1 MNVSVK
7 LSKSIYAMKSLKKS
21 LAIVLVVILAS
32 CAKQLPK
39 PSKEVKSVLVL
50 PVEVVNKTKM
60 ERKFDYVFNFQSKPN
75 SGSWYGNNSP
85 QNDQLFS
92 VRGNLQKNG
101 NSLTIVSG
109 LSPGEHRL
117 FSMTENPINV
127 RNVNPNTKRMQHRP
141 FILEEGKIFIYPYQ
155 FHYSQE
161 LIGASK
167 YFRSSRKF
175 EPLMDQGLK
184 NVKEELKQYKNY
196 ELWALQ
202 DKIADG
208 ALTEQV
214 TSTESSRIPGKS
226 ATEQDKIADGALT
239 EQITSIESNK
249 IPEKFTSGL
258 ELDVGVNSKYKL
270 SSDLTY
276 LSASGEGEADL
287 EGNDIRFVYI
297 AAHGISWGIR
307 MSEHNGKDSTATSY
321 YSIKVTENTPYIRYD
336 HTLYSNDNF
345 LLEGQIAAGFN
356 LVTVEID
363 HPSLSPNTS
372 SSLGFML
379 EPSLFSGMEIQDEV
393 LLGLG
398 MSLPLDSFKGNA
410 NWLYSGYTLNY
421 NYEITKS
428 PIVFLIFRFSI

>member
-50 PVEVVNKTKM
+50 PAEVVNKTKM

-92 VRGNLQKNG
+92 VRGNLQQNG

-109 LSPGEHRL
+109 LPPGEHRL

-127 RNVNPNTKRMQHRP
+127 RNVNPNTERMKHRP
-141 FILEEGKIFIYPYQ
+141 FILEEGKVLIYPYELR
-155 FHYSQE
+155 YSQK
-161 LIGASK
+161 LKGTTRMFN
-167 YFRSSRKF
+167 YSRKF

-208 ALTEQV
+208 TLTEQV
-214 TSTESSRIPGKS
+214 TSTESSRISGKS
-226 ATEQDKIADGALT
+226 ATEQNKKADGALT

-321 YSIKVTENTPYIRYD
+321 YSIRVTENTPYIRYD

-356 LVTVEID
+356 LFTVEID
-363 HPSLSPNTS
+363 HPQLSPNTS

>member
-1 MNVSVK
+1 MKFNNV
-7 LSKSIYAMKSLKKS
+7 LKSLKTS

-39 PSKEVKSVLVL
+39 PSKEIKSILVI
-50 PVEVVNKTKM
+50 PSEVINKTKM
-60 ERKFDYVFNFQSKPN
+60 ERKFDYIFNFQSKPD
-75 SGSWYGNNSP
+75 SDSWYGNNSP

-92 VRGNLQKNG
+92 VRSNLQKDG

-127 RNVNPNTKRMQHRP
+127 RNVNPNTERMRHRP
-141 FILEEGKIFIYPYQ
+141 FVLEEGKVLIYPYELR
-155 FHYSQE
+155 YSQE
-161 LIGASK
+161 FKGTTQMFN
-167 YFRSSRKF
+167 YSRKF
-175 EPLMDQGLK
+175 EPLTDQGLK

-202 DKIADG
+202 DKIAEG

-214 TSTESSRIPGKS
+214 TSTK
-226 ATEQDKIADGALT
+226 
-239 EQITSIESNK
+239 SNK

-270 SSDLTY
+270 SSDWTW
-276 LSASGEGEADL
+276 LSASREGEADL

-345 LLEGQIAAGFN
+345 LLEGQISAGFN

-363 HPSLSPNTS
+363 HPELSPNAS

-379 EPSLFSGMEIQDEV
+379 EPSIFTGMEIQDEM
-393 LLGLG
+393 LFGLG
-398 MSLPLDSFKGNA
+398 MSYPLDYLKGNA

>member
-1 MNVSVK
+1 MRFEILQ
-7 LSKSIYAMKSLKKS
+7 LSLFYILNFEMRYLKTF
-21 LAIVLVVILAS
+21 LAIVSTVIIAS

-39 PSKEVKSVLVL
+39 PSKEIKSILVI
-50 PVEVVNKTKM
+50 PAEVINKTQM
-60 ERKFDYVFNFQSKPN
+60 ERKFDYIFNFQSKPD
-75 SGSWYGNNSP
+75 SDSWYGNNSP

-92 VRGNLQKNG
+92 VRSNLQKDG

-127 RNVNPNTKRMQHRP
+127 RNVNPNTERMRHRP
-141 FILEEGKIFIYPYQ
+141 FVLEEGKVLIYPYELR
-155 FHYSQE
+155 YSQE
-161 LIGASK
+161 FKGTTQMFN
-167 YFRSSRKF
+167 YSRKF
-175 EPLMDQGLK
+175 EPLTDQGLK

-202 DKIADG
+202 DKIAEG

-214 TSTESSRIPGKS
+214 TST
-226 ATEQDKIADGALT
+226 
-239 EQITSIESNK
+239 ESNK

-270 SSDLTY
+270 SSDLTW
-276 LSASGEGEADL
+276 LSASREGEADL

-363 HPSLSPNTS
+363 HPELSPNAS

-379 EPSLFSGMEIQDEV
+379 EPSLFTGMEIQDEM
-393 LLGLG
+393 LFGLG
-398 MSLPLDSFKGNA
+398 MSYPLDYLKGNA

>member
-1 MNVSVK
+1 MEQAKSKK
-7 LSKSIYAMKSLKKS
+7 LIRSLSSIFALAMFFFFAGCTQK
-21 LAIVLVVILAS
+21 
-32 CAKQLPK
+32 LPK
-39 PSKEVKSVLVL
+39 PSENVKAVLVI
-50 PVEVVNKTKM
+50 PAEVVNKTQI
-60 ERKFDYVFNFQSKPN
+60 ERKYDYVFNFQSKH
-75 SGSWYGNNSP
+75 STGTSYWSNSP
-85 QNDQLFS
+85 QSDQLFS
-92 VRGNLQKNG
+92 HRANLQQNG
-101 NSLTIVSG
+101 KSLTIISE
-109 LSPGEHRL
+109 LPPGEHRL

-127 RNVNPNTKRMQHRP
+127 SGGKYITRRIRDRP

-161 LIGASK
+161 LIGASN

-214 TSTESSRIPGKS
+214 TSTES
-226 ATEQDKIADGALT
+226 
-239 EQITSIESNK
+239 NK
-249 IPEKFTSGL
+249 IPEKFSSGL

-270 SSDLTY
+270 SSNVTW
-276 LSASGEGEADL
+276 LSNLGSDEVDL
-287 EGNDIRFVYI
+287 EGSDIRFVYI
-297 AAHGISWGIR
+297 ADHGISWGIR
-307 MSEHNGKDSTATSY
+307 MSEHNGKQTTSTSY

-356 LVTVEID
+356 LFTVEID
-363 HPSLSPNTS
+363 HPQLSPNTS

>member
-1 MNVSVK
+1 MRFEILQ
-7 LSKSIYAMKSLKKS
+7 LSLFYILNFEMRYLKTF
-21 LAIVLVVILAS
+21 LAIVSTVIIAS

-39 PSKEVKSVLVL
+39 PSKEIKSILVI
-50 PVEVVNKTKM
+50 PAEVINKTQM
-60 ERKFDYVFNFQSKPN
+60 ERKFDYIFNFQSKPD
-75 SGSWYGNNSP
+75 SDSWYGNNSP

-92 VRGNLQKNG
+92 VRSNLQKDG

-127 RNVNPNTKRMQHRP
+127 RNVNPNTERMRHRP
-141 FILEEGKIFIYPYQ
+141 FVLEEGKVLIYPYELR
-155 FHYSQE
+155 YSQE
-161 LIGASK
+161 FKGTTQMFN
-167 YFRSSRKF
+167 YSRKF
-175 EPLMDQGLK
+175 EPLTDQGLK

-202 DKIADG
+202 DKIAEG

-214 TSTESSRIPGKS
+214 TST
-226 ATEQDKIADGALT
+226 
-239 EQITSIESNK
+239 ESNK

-270 SSDLTY
+270 SSDLTW

-363 HPSLSPNTS
+363 HPELSPNAS

-379 EPSLFSGMEIQDEV
+379 EPSLFTGMEIQDEM
-393 LLGLG
+393 LFGLG
-398 MSLPLDSFKGNA
+398 MSYPLDYLKGNA
-410 NWLYSGYTLNY
+410 NWLYNGYTLNY

>member
-1 MNVSVK
+1 MRFENLQ
-7 LSKSIYAMKSLKKS
+7 LSLFYILNFIMRNLKTF
-21 LAIVLVVILAS
+21 LAIVSTVIIAS

-39 PSKEVKSVLVL
+39 PSKEIKSILVI
-50 PVEVVNKTKM
+50 PAEVINKTQT
-60 ERKFDYVFNFQSKPN
+60 ERKFDYIFNFQSKPD
-75 SGSWYGNNSP
+75 SDSWYGNNSP

-92 VRGNLQKNG
+92 VRSNLQKDG

-127 RNVNPNTKRMQHRP
+127 RNVNPNTERMQHRP
-141 FILEEGKIFIYPYQ
+141 FVLEEGKVLIYPYELR
-155 FHYSQE
+155 YSQE
-161 LIGASK
+161 FKGTTQMFN
-167 YFRSSRKF
+167 YSRKF
-175 EPLMDQGLK
+175 ELLTDQGLK
-184 NVKEELKQYKNY
+184 NIKEELKQYKNY

-202 DKIADG
+202 DKIAEG

-214 TSTESSRIPGKS
+214 TST
-226 ATEQDKIADGALT
+226 
-239 EQITSIESNK
+239 ESNK

-270 SSDLTY
+270 SSDLTW

-363 HPSLSPNTS
+363 HPELSPNAS

-379 EPSLFSGMEIQDEV
+379 EPSIFTGMEIQDEM
-393 LLGLG
+393 LFGLG
-398 MSLPLDSFKGNA
+398 MSYPLDYLKGNA

-428 PIVFLIFRFSI
+428 PIVFLIFRFAI

>member
-1 MNVSVK
+1 
-7 LSKSIYAMKSLKKS
+7 
-21 LAIVLVVILAS
+21 
-32 CAKQLPK
+32 
-39 PSKEVKSVLVL
+39 
-50 PVEVVNKTKM
+50 
-60 ERKFDYVFNFQSKPN
+60 
-75 SGSWYGNNSP
+75 
-85 QNDQLFS
+85 
-92 VRGNLQKNG
+92 
-101 NSLTIVSG
+101 
-109 LSPGEHRL
+109 
-117 FSMTENPINV
+117 MTE
-127 RNVNPNTKRMQHRP
+127 
-141 FILEEGKIFIYPYQ
+141 E
-155 FHYSQE
+155 
-161 LIGASK
+161 
-167 YFRSSRKF
+167 
-175 EPLMDQGLK
+175 
-184 NVKEELKQYKNY
+184 
-196 ELWALQ
+196 
-202 DKIADG
+202 
-208 ALTEQV
+208 V
-214 TSTESSRIPGKS
+214 TST
-226 ATEQDKIADGALT
+226 
-239 EQITSIESNK
+239 ESNK

-307 MSEHNGKDSTATSY
+307 MSEHNGKDSTATSH

-363 HPSLSPNTS
+363 HPQLSPNSS

>member
-1 MNVSVK
+1 
-7 LSKSIYAMKSLKKS
+7 MKSLKKS

-50 PVEVVNKTKM
+50 PAEVVNKTKI

-127 RNVNPNTKRMQHRP
+127 RNVNPNTERMQHRP
-141 FILEEGKIFIYPYQ
+141 FILEEGKVLIYPYELR
-155 FHYSQE
+155 YSQK
-161 LIGASK
+161 LKGTTRMFN
-167 YFRSSRKF
+167 YSRKF

-202 DKIADG
+202 DKIADD

-214 TSTESSRIPGKS
+214 TST
-226 ATEQDKIADGALT
+226 
-239 EQITSIESNK
+239 ESNK

-270 SSDLTY
+270 RSDLTY

-297 AAHGISWGIR
+297 ADHGI
-307 MSEHNGKDSTATSY
+307 
-321 YSIKVTENTPYIRYD
+321 
-336 HTLYSNDNF
+336 
-345 LLEGQIAAGFN
+345 
-356 LVTVEID
+356 
-363 HPSLSPNTS
+363 
-372 SSLGFML
+372 
-379 EPSLFSGMEIQDEV
+379 
-393 LLGLG
+393 
-398 MSLPLDSFKGNA
+398 
-410 NWLYSGYTLNY
+410 
-421 NYEITKS
+421 
-428 PIVFLIFRFSI
+428 

>member
-1 MNVSVK
+1 MKFNIV
-7 LSKSIYAMKSLKKS
+7 LKSLKTS

-39 PSKEVKSVLVL
+39 PSKDIKSVLVL
-50 PVEVVNKTKM
+50 PAEVVNKTKM

-75 SGSWYGNNSP
+75 LGSWYENNSP

-101 NSLTIVSG
+101 ISLTIVSG

-127 RNVNPNTKRMQHRP
+127 RNVNPNTERMQHRP
-141 FILEEGKIFIYPYQ
+141 FILEDGKVLIYPYELR
-155 FHYSQE
+155 YSQK
-161 LIGASK
+161 LKGTTQMFN
-167 YFRSSRKF
+167 YSRKF

-196 ELWALQ
+196 ELWSLQ
-202 DKIADG
+202 NKKADG
-208 ALTEQV
+208 TLTEQV
-214 TSTESSRIPGKS
+214 TSTESSRISGKS
-226 ATEQDKIADGALT
+226 ATEQNKKSDGALT

-321 YSIKVTENTPYIRYD
+321 YSIRVTENTPYVRYD

-363 HPSLSPNTS
+363 HPELSPNAS

-421 NYEITKS
+421 SYEITKS

>member
-1 MNVSVK
+1 MRFEILQ
-7 LSKSIYAMKSLKKS
+7 LSLFYILNFEMRYLKTF
-21 LAIVLVVILAS
+21 LAIVSTVIIAS

-39 PSKEVKSVLVL
+39 PSKEIKSILVI
-50 PVEVVNKTKM
+50 PAEVINKTQM
-60 ERKFDYVFNFQSKPN
+60 ERKFDYIFNFQSKPD
-75 SGSWYGNNSP
+75 SDSWYGNNSP

-92 VRGNLQKNG
+92 VRSNLQQDG

-127 RNVNPNTKRMQHRP
+127 RNVNPNTERMQHRP
-141 FILEEGKIFIYPYQ
+141 FFLEEGKVLIYPYKLR
-155 FHYSQE
+155 YSQK
-161 LIGASK
+161 LIGTTRMVN
-167 YFRSSRKF
+167 YSRKF
-175 EPLMDQGLK
+175 EPLTDQGLK
-184 NVKEELKQYKNY
+184 NIKEELKQYKNY

-202 DKIADG
+202 DKIAEG

-214 TSTESSRIPGKS
+214 TST
-226 ATEQDKIADGALT
+226 
-239 EQITSIESNK
+239 ESNK

-270 SSDLTY
+270 SSDLTW

-363 HPSLSPNTS
+363 HPELSPNAS

-379 EPSLFSGMEIQDEV
+379 EPSIFTGMEIQDEM
-393 LLGLG
+393 LFGLG
-398 MSLPLDSFKGNA
+398 MSYPLDYLKGNA

>member
-1 MNVSVK
+1 MR
-7 LSKSIYAMKSLKKS
+7 YLKTF
-21 LAIVLVVILAS
+21 LAIVSIVIIAS

-39 PSKEVKSVLVL
+39 PSKEIKSILVI
-50 PVEVVNKTKM
+50 PAEVINKTQT
-60 ERKFDYVFNFQSKPN
+60 ERKFDYIFNFQSKPD
-75 SGSWYGNNSP
+75 SDSWYGNNSP

-92 VRGNLQKNG
+92 VRSNLQKDG

-127 RNVNPNTKRMQHRP
+127 RNVNPNTERMRHRP
-141 FILEEGKIFIYPYQ
+141 FVLEEGKVLIYPYELR
-155 FHYSQE
+155 YSQE
-161 LIGASK
+161 FKGTTQMFN
-167 YFRSSRKF
+167 YSRKF
-175 EPLMDQGLK
+175 EPLTDQGLK

-202 DKIADG
+202 DKIAEG

-214 TSTESSRIPGKS
+214 TST
-226 ATEQDKIADGALT
+226 
-239 EQITSIESNK
+239 ESNK

-270 SSDLTY
+270 SSDLTW

-363 HPSLSPNTS
+363 HPELSPNAS

-379 EPSLFSGMEIQDEV
+379 EPSIFTGMEIQDEM
-393 LLGLG
+393 LFGLG
-398 MSLPLDSFKGNA
+398 MSYPLDYLKGNA

-428 PIVFLIFRFSI
+428 PIVFFIFRFSI

>member
-1 MNVSVK
+1 MRFEILQ
-7 LSKSIYAMKSLKKS
+7 LSLFYILNFEMRYLKTF
-21 LAIVLVVILAS
+21 LAIVSTVIIAS

-39 PSKEVKSVLVL
+39 PSKEIKSILVI
-50 PVEVVNKTKM
+50 PAEVINKTQT
-60 ERKFDYVFNFQSKPN
+60 ERKFDYIFNFQSKPD
-75 SGSWYGNNSP
+75 SDSWYGNNSP

-92 VRGNLQKNG
+92 VRSNLQKDG

-127 RNVNPNTKRMQHRP
+127 RNVNPNTERMRHRP
-141 FILEEGKIFIYPYQ
+141 FVLEEGKVLIYPYELR
-155 FHYSQE
+155 YSQE
-161 LIGASK
+161 FKGTTQMFN
-167 YFRSSRKF
+167 YSRKF
-175 EPLMDQGLK
+175 EPLTDQGLK

-202 DKIADG
+202 DKIAEG

-214 TSTESSRIPGKS
+214 
-226 ATEQDKIADGALT
+226 
-239 EQITSIESNK
+239 TSIESNK

-270 SSDLTY
+270 SSDLTW

-363 HPSLSPNTS
+363 HPELSPNAS

-379 EPSLFSGMEIQDEV
+379 EPSIFTGMEIQDEM
-393 LLGLG
+393 LFGLG
-398 MSLPLDSFKGNA
+398 MSYPLDYLKGNA

>member
-1 MNVSVK
+1 MRFEILQ
-7 LSKSIYAMKSLKKS
+7 LSLFYILNFEMRYLKTF
-21 LAIVLVVILAS
+21 LAIVSTVIIAS

-39 PSKEVKSVLVL
+39 PSKEIKSILVI
-50 PVEVVNKTKM
+50 PAEVINKTQM
-60 ERKFDYVFNFQSKPN
+60 ERKFDYIFNFQSKPD
-75 SGSWYGNNSP
+75 SDSWYGNNSP

-92 VRGNLQKNG
+92 VRSNLQKDG

-127 RNVNPNTKRMQHRP
+127 RNVNPNTERMRHRP
-141 FILEEGKIFIYPYQ
+141 FVLEEGKVLIYPYELR
-155 FHYSQE
+155 YSQE
-161 LIGASK
+161 FKGTTQMFN
-167 YFRSSRKF
+167 YSRKF
-175 EPLMDQGLK
+175 EPLTDQGLK
-184 NVKEELKQYKNY
+184 NIKEELKQYKNY

-202 DKIADG
+202 DKIAEG

-214 TSTESSRIPGKS
+214 TST
-226 ATEQDKIADGALT
+226 
-239 EQITSIESNK
+239 ESNK

-270 SSDLTY
+270 SSDLKW

-363 HPSLSPNTS
+363 HPELSPNAS

-379 EPSLFSGMEIQDEV
+379 EPSIFTGMEIQDEM
-393 LLGLG
+393 LFGLG
-398 MSLPLDSFKGNA
+398 MSYPLDYLKGNA

>member
-1 MNVSVK
+1 MQFENLQ
-7 LSKSIYAMKSLKKS
+7 LSLFYILNFEMRYLKTF
-21 LAIVLVVILAS
+21 LAIVSTVIIAS

-39 PSKEVKSVLVL
+39 PSKEIKSILVI
-50 PVEVVNKTKM
+50 PAEVINKTQT
-60 ERKFDYVFNFQSKPN
+60 ERKFDYIFNFQSKPD
-75 SGSWYGNNSP
+75 SDSWYGNNSP

-92 VRGNLQKNG
+92 VRSNLQKEG

-109 LSPGEHRL
+109 LFPGEHRL

-127 RNVNPNTKRMQHRP
+127 RNVNPNTERMRHRP
-141 FILEEGKIFIYPYQ
+141 FVLEEGKVLIYPYELR
-155 FHYSQE
+155 YSQE
-161 LIGASK
+161 FKGTTQMFN
-167 YFRSSRKF
+167 YSRKF
-175 EPLMDQGLK
+175 EPLTDQGLK

-202 DKIADG
+202 DKIAEG

-214 TSTESSRIPGKS
+214 TRT
-226 ATEQDKIADGALT
+226 
-239 EQITSIESNK
+239 ESNK

-270 SSDLTY
+270 SSDLTW

-345 LLEGQIAAGFN
+345 LLEGQISAGFN

-363 HPSLSPNTS
+363 HPELSPNAS

-379 EPSLFSGMEIQDEV
+379 EPSIFTGMEIQDEM
-393 LLGLG
+393 LFGLG
-398 MSLPLDSFKGNA
+398 MSYPLDYLKGNA
-410 NWLYSGYTLNY
+410 NWLYTGYTLNY

>member
-1 MNVSVK
+1 MRFEILQ
-7 LSKSIYAMKSLKKS
+7 LSLFYILNFEMRYLKTF
-21 LAIVLVVILAS
+21 LAIVSTVIIAS

-39 PSKEVKSVLVL
+39 PSKEIKSILVI
-50 PVEVVNKTKM
+50 PAEVINKTQT
-60 ERKFDYVFNFQSKPN
+60 ERKFDYIFNFQSKPD
-75 SGSWYGNNSP
+75 SDSWYGNNSP

-92 VRGNLQKNG
+92 VRSNLQKDG

-127 RNVNPNTKRMQHRP
+127 RNVNPNTERMRHRP
-141 FILEEGKIFIYPYQ
+141 FVLEEGKVLIYPYELR
-155 FHYSQE
+155 YSQE
-161 LIGASK
+161 FKGTTQMFN
-167 YFRSSRKF
+167 YSRKF
-175 EPLMDQGLK
+175 EPLTDQGLK

-202 DKIADG
+202 DKIAEG

-214 TSTESSRIPGKS
+214 TST
-226 ATEQDKIADGALT
+226 
-239 EQITSIESNK
+239 ESNK

-270 SSDLTY
+270 SSDLTW

-345 LLEGQIAAGFN
+345 LLEGQISAGFN

-363 HPSLSPNTS
+363 HPELSPNAS

-379 EPSLFSGMEIQDEV
+379 EPSLFTGMEIQDEM
-393 LLGLG
+393 LFGLG
-398 MSLPLDSFKGNA
+398 MSYPLDYLKGNA

-428 PIVFLIFRFSI
+428 PIVFLIFKFSI

>member
-1 MNVSVK
+1 M
-7 LSKSIYAMKSLKKS
+7 A
-21 LAIVLVVILAS
+21 VILVS

-39 PSKEVKSVLVL
+39 PSRDVQSVLVIPSKVL
-50 PVEVVNKTKM
+50 NKARIK
-60 ERKFDYVFNFQSKPN
+60 RQYDYFLNFQSKAT
-75 SGSWYGNNSP
+75 SGSWQGGNSP
-85 QNDQLFS
+85 NNDLLS
-92 VRGNLQKNG
+92 IVKVNLKQDG
-101 NSLTIVSG
+101 NSLTIVKG
-109 LSPGEHRL
+109 LPPGEHRL
-117 FSMTENPINV
+117 FSTTENPINV
-127 RNVNPNTKRMQHRP
+127 RNKQPNTKRIRKHP
-141 FILEEGKIFIYPYQ
+141 SFTLEEGKLSIYPYI
-155 FHYSQE
+155 FWYSQWRPRGD
-161 LIGASK
+161 LSNSFTSSK
-167 YFRSSRKF
+167 NFVSLTNQK
-175 EPLMDQGLK
+175 LK
-184 NVKEELKQYKNY
+184 NIKEELKQYKNY

-202 DKIADG
+202 DKIADD

-214 TSTESSRIPGKS
+214 TST
-226 ATEQDKIADGALT
+226 
-239 EQITSIESNK
+239 ESNK

-270 SSDLTY
+270 RSDLTY
-276 LSASGEGEADL
+276 LSASGVGEADL
-287 EGNDIRFVYI
+287 EGNDIRFLYI
-297 AAHGISWGIR
+297 ASHGISWGIR

-336 HTLYSNDNF
+336 HTLYRNDNF

-363 HPSLSPNTS
+363 HPQLSPNAS

>member
-1 MNVSVK
+1 MRFEILQ
-7 LSKSIYAMKSLKKS
+7 LSLFYILNFEMRYLKTF
-21 LAIVLVVILAS
+21 LAIVSTVIIAS

-39 PSKEVKSVLVL
+39 PSKEIKSILVI
-50 PVEVVNKTKM
+50 PAEVINKTQT
-60 ERKFDYVFNFQSKPN
+60 ERKFDYIFNFQSKPD
-75 SGSWYGNNSP
+75 SDSWYGNNSP

-92 VRGNLQKNG
+92 VRSNLQKDG

-127 RNVNPNTKRMQHRP
+127 RNVNPNTERMRHRP
-141 FILEEGKIFIYPYQ
+141 FVLEEGKVLIYPYELR
-155 FHYSQE
+155 YSQE
-161 LIGASK
+161 FKGTTQMFN
-167 YFRSSRKF
+167 YSRKF
-175 EPLMDQGLK
+175 EPLTDQGLK

-202 DKIADG
+202 DKIAEG

-214 TSTESSRIPGKS
+214 TST
-226 ATEQDKIADGALT
+226 
-239 EQITSIESNK
+239 ESNK

-270 SSDLTY
+270 SSDLTW

-363 HPSLSPNTS
+363 HPELSPNAA

-379 EPSLFSGMEIQDEV
+379 EPSLFTGMEIQDEM
-393 LLGLG
+393 LFGLG
-398 MSLPLDSFKGNA
+398 MSYPLDYLKGNA

-428 PIVFLIFRFSI
+428 PIVFLIFRFAI

>member
-1 MNVSVK
+1 MRFEILQ
-7 LSKSIYAMKSLKKS
+7 LSLFYILNFEMRYLKTF
-21 LAIVLVVILAS
+21 LAIVSTVIIAS

-39 PSKEVKSVLVL
+39 PSKEIKSILVI
-50 PVEVVNKTKM
+50 PAEVINKTQM
-60 ERKFDYVFNFQSKPN
+60 ERKFDYIFNFQSKPD
-75 SGSWYGNNSP
+75 SDSWYGDNSP

-92 VRGNLQKNG
+92 VRSNLQKDG

-127 RNVNPNTKRMQHRP
+127 RNVNPNTERMRHRP
-141 FILEEGKIFIYPYQ
+141 FVLEEGKVLIYPYELR
-155 FHYSQE
+155 YSQE
-161 LIGASK
+161 FKGTTQMFN
-167 YFRSSRKF
+167 YSRKF
-175 EPLMDQGLK
+175 EPLTDQGLK

-202 DKIADG
+202 DKIAEG

-214 TSTESSRIPGKS
+214 TST
-226 ATEQDKIADGALT
+226 
-239 EQITSIESNK
+239 ESNK

-270 SSDLTY
+270 SSDLTW

-363 HPSLSPNTS
+363 HPELSPNAS

-379 EPSLFSGMEIQDEV
+379 EPSLFTGMEIQDEM
-393 LLGLG
+393 LFGLG
-398 MSLPLDSFKGNA
+398 MSYPLDYLKGNA

-428 PIVFLIFRFSI
+428 PIVFLIFRFAI

>member
-1 MNVSVK
+1 MRFEILQ
-7 LSKSIYAMKSLKKS
+7 LSLFYILNFEMRYLKTF
-21 LAIVLVVILAS
+21 LAIVSTVIIAS

-39 PSKEVKSVLVL
+39 PSKEIKSILVI
-50 PVEVVNKTKM
+50 PAEVINKTQM
-60 ERKFDYVFNFQSKPN
+60 ERKFDYIFNFQSKPD
-75 SGSWYGNNSP
+75 SDSWYGNNSP

-92 VRGNLQKNG
+92 VRSNLQKDG

-127 RNVNPNTKRMQHRP
+127 RNVNPNTERMRHRP
-141 FILEEGKIFIYPYQ
+141 FVLEEGKVLIYPYELR
-155 FHYSQE
+155 YSQE
-161 LIGASK
+161 FKGTTQMFN
-167 YFRSSRKF
+167 YSRKF
-175 EPLMDQGLK
+175 EPLTDQGLK
-184 NVKEELKQYKNY
+184 NIKEELKQYKNY

-202 DKIADG
+202 DKIAEG

-214 TSTESSRIPGKS
+214 TST
-226 ATEQDKIADGALT
+226 
-239 EQITSIESNK
+239 ESNK

-270 SSDLTY
+270 SSDLTW

-321 YSIKVTENTPYIRYD
+321 YSIKVKENTPYIRYD

-363 HPSLSPNTS
+363 HPELSPNAS

-379 EPSLFSGMEIQDEV
+379 EPSIFTGMEIQDEM
-393 LLGLG
+393 LFGLG
-398 MSLPLDSFKGNA
+398 MSYPLDYLKGNA

>member
-1 MNVSVK
+1 MRFEILQ
-7 LSKSIYAMKSLKKS
+7 LSLFYILNFEMRYLKTF
-21 LAIVLVVILAS
+21 LAIVLTVIIAS

-39 PSKEVKSVLVL
+39 PSKEIKSILVI
-50 PVEVVNKTKM
+50 PAEVINKTQT
-60 ERKFDYVFNFQSKPN
+60 ERKFDYIFNFQSKPD
-75 SGSWYGNNSP
+75 SDSWYGNNSP

-92 VRGNLQKNG
+92 VRSNLQKDG

-127 RNVNPNTKRMQHRP
+127 RNVNPNTERMRHRP
-141 FILEEGKIFIYPYQ
+141 FVLEEGKVLIYPYELR
-155 FHYSQE
+155 YSQE
-161 LIGASK
+161 FKGTTQMFN
-167 YFRSSRKF
+167 YSRKF
-175 EPLMDQGLK
+175 EPLTDQGLK

-202 DKIADG
+202 DKIAEG
-208 ALTEQV
+208 ALAEQV
-214 TSTESSRIPGKS
+214 TST
-226 ATEQDKIADGALT
+226 
-239 EQITSIESNK
+239 ESNK

-270 SSDLTY
+270 SSDLTW

-363 HPSLSPNTS
+363 HPELSPNAS

-379 EPSLFSGMEIQDEV
+379 EPSIFTGMEIQDEM
-393 LLGLG
+393 LFGLG
-398 MSLPLDSFKGNA
+398 MSYPLDYLKGNA

-428 PIVFLIFRFSI
+428 PIVFLMFRFSI

>member
-1 MNVSVK
+1 MRFEILQ
-7 LSKSIYAMKSLKKS
+7 LSLFYILNFEMRYLKTF
-21 LAIVLVVILAS
+21 LAIVSTVIIAS

-39 PSKEVKSVLVL
+39 PSKEIKSILVI
-50 PVEVVNKTKM
+50 PAEVINKTQT

-92 VRGNLQKNG
+92 VRSNLQKDG

-127 RNVNPNTKRMQHRP
+127 RNVNPNTERMRHRP
-141 FILEEGKIFIYPYQ
+141 FVLEEGKVLIYPYELR
-155 FHYSQE
+155 YSQE
-161 LIGASK
+161 FKGTTQMFN
-167 YFRSSRKF
+167 YSRKF
-175 EPLMDQGLK
+175 EPLTDQGLK
-184 NVKEELKQYKNY
+184 NIKEELKQYKNY

-202 DKIADG
+202 DKIAEG

-214 TSTESSRIPGKS
+214 TST
-226 ATEQDKIADGALT
+226 
-239 EQITSIESNK
+239 ESNK

-270 SSDLTY
+270 SSDLTW

-363 HPSLSPNTS
+363 HPELSPNAS

-379 EPSLFSGMEIQDEV
+379 EPSIFTGMEIQDEM
-393 LLGLG
+393 LFGLG
-398 MSLPLDSFKGNA
+398 MSYPLDYLKGNA

-428 PIVFLIFRFSI
+428 PIVFLMFRFSI

>member
-1 MNVSVK
+1 MKFNNV
-7 LSKSIYAMKSLKKS
+7 LKSLKTS

-39 PSKEVKSVLVL
+39 PSKEVKSVLVI
-50 PVEVVNKTKM
+50 PAEVVNKTQM
-60 ERKFDYVFNFQSKPN
+60 ERKYDYVFNFQSKPN

-85 QNDQLFS
+85 QNDQLFR

-101 NSLTIVSG
+101 NSLTIISG

-117 FSMTENPINV
+117 FSMTDNPINV
-127 RNVNPNTKRMQHRP
+127 RNANPNTKRMQHRP
-141 FILEEGKIFIYPYQ
+141 FILEEGKVLIYPYELR
-155 FHYSQE
+155 YSQKFV
-161 LIGASK
+161 GTSK
-167 YFRSSRKF
+167 WFKSSRKF

-184 NVKEELKQYKNY
+184 NIKEELKQYKNY
-196 ELWALQ
+196 ELWAIQ
-202 DKIADG
+202 DK
-208 ALTEQV
+208 
-214 TSTESSRIPGKS
+214 K
-226 ATEQDKIADGALT
+226 ADGALT

-321 YSIKVTENTPYIRYD
+321 YSIRVTENTPYIRYD

-363 HPSLSPNTS
+363 HPQLSPNTS

-398 MSLPLDSFKGNA
+398 MSLPLDSFKGNT

>member
-1 MNVSVK
+1 MRFEILQ
-7 LSKSIYAMKSLKKS
+7 LSLFYILNFEMRYLNPF
-21 LAIVLVVILAS
+21 LAIVSTVIIAS

-39 PSKEVKSVLVL
+39 PSKEIKSILVI
-50 PVEVVNKTKM
+50 PAEVINKTQT
-60 ERKFDYVFNFQSKPN
+60 ERKFDYIFNFQSKPD
-75 SGSWYGNNSP
+75 SDSWYGNNSP

-92 VRGNLQKNG
+92 VRSNLQKDG

-127 RNVNPNTKRMQHRP
+127 RNVNPNTERMRHRP
-141 FILEEGKIFIYPYQ
+141 FVLEEGKVLIYPYELR
-155 FHYSQE
+155 YSQE
-161 LIGASK
+161 FKGTTQMFN
-167 YFRSSRKF
+167 YSRKF
-175 EPLMDQGLK
+175 EPLTDQGLK

-202 DKIADG
+202 DKIAEG

-214 TSTESSRIPGKS
+214 TST
-226 ATEQDKIADGALT
+226 
-239 EQITSIESNK
+239 ESNK

-270 SSDLTY
+270 SSDLTW

-363 HPSLSPNTS
+363 HPELSPNAS

-379 EPSLFSGMEIQDEV
+379 EPSIFTGMEIQDEM
-393 LLGLG
+393 LFGLG
-398 MSLPLDSFKGNA
+398 MSYPLDYLKGNA

>member
-1 MNVSVK
+1 MKFNNV
-7 LSKSIYAMKSLKKS
+7 LKSLKTS

-39 PSKEVKSVLVL
+39 PSKELKSVLVI
-50 PVEVVNKTKM
+50 PAEVVNKTQM
-60 ERKFDYVFNFQSKPN
+60 ERKYDYVFNFQSKPN

-85 QNDQLFS
+85 QNDQLFR

-101 NSLTIVSG
+101 NSLTIISG

-117 FSMTENPINV
+117 FSMTDNPINV
-127 RNVNPNTKRMQHRP
+127 RNANPNTKRMQHRP
-141 FILEEGKIFIYPYQ
+141 FILEEGKVLIYPYELR
-155 FHYSQE
+155 YSQKFV
-161 LIGASK
+161 GTSK
-167 YFRSSRKF
+167 WFKSSRKF

-184 NVKEELKQYKNY
+184 NIKEELKQYKNY
-196 ELWALQ
+196 ELWAIQ
-202 DKIADG
+202 DK
-208 ALTEQV
+208 
-214 TSTESSRIPGKS
+214 K
-226 ATEQDKIADGALT
+226 ADGALT

-321 YSIKVTENTPYIRYD
+321 YSIRVTENTPYIRYD

-410 NWLYSGYTLNY
+410 NWLYRGYTLNY
-421 NYEITKS
+421 N
-428 PIVFLIFRFSI
+428 LR

>member
-1 MNVSVK
+1 MRFEILQ
-7 LSKSIYAMKSLKKS
+7 LSLFYILNFEMRYLKTF
-21 LAIVLVVILAS
+21 LAIVSTVIIAS

-39 PSKEVKSVLVL
+39 PSKEIKSILVI
-50 PVEVVNKTKM
+50 PAEVINKTQM
-60 ERKFDYVFNFQSKPN
+60 ERKFDYIFNFQSKPD
-75 SGSWYGNNSP
+75 SDSWYGNNSP

-92 VRGNLQKNG
+92 VRSNLQKDG

-127 RNVNPNTKRMQHRP
+127 RNVNPNTERMRHRP
-141 FILEEGKIFIYPYQ
+141 FVLEEGKVLIYPYELR
-155 FHYSQE
+155 YSQE
-161 LIGASK
+161 FKGTTQMFN
-167 YFRSSRKF
+167 YSRKF
-175 EPLMDQGLK
+175 EPLTDQGLK

-202 DKIADG
+202 DKIAEG

-214 TSTESSRIPGKS
+214 TST
-226 ATEQDKIADGALT
+226 
-239 EQITSIESNK
+239 ESNK

-270 SSDLTY
+270 SSDLTW

-363 HPSLSPNTS
+363 HPELSPNAS

-379 EPSLFSGMEIQDEV
+379 EPSIFTGMEIQDEM
-393 LLGLG
+393 LFGLG
-398 MSLPLDSFKGNA
+398 MSYPLDYLKGNA

>member
-1 MNVSVK
+1 MR
-7 LSKSIYAMKSLKKS
+7 YLKTF
-21 LAIVLVVILAS
+21 LAIVSTVIIAS

-39 PSKEVKSVLVL
+39 PSKEIKSILVI
-50 PVEVVNKTKM
+50 PAEVINKTQM
-60 ERKFDYVFNFQSKPN
+60 ERKFDYIFNFQSKPD
-75 SGSWYGNNSP
+75 SDSWYGNNSP

-92 VRGNLQKNG
+92 VRSNLQKDG

-127 RNVNPNTKRMQHRP
+127 RNVNPNTERMRHRP
-141 FILEEGKIFIYPYQ
+141 FVLEEGKVLIYPYELR
-155 FHYSQE
+155 YSQE
-161 LIGASK
+161 FKGTTQMFN
-167 YFRSSRKF
+167 YSRKF
-175 EPLMDQGLK
+175 EPLTDQGLK

-202 DKIADG
+202 DKIAEG

-214 TSTESSRIPGKS
+214 TST
-226 ATEQDKIADGALT
+226 
-239 EQITSIESNK
+239 ESNK

-270 SSDLTY
+270 SSDLTW

-363 HPSLSPNTS
+363 HPELSPNAS

-379 EPSLFSGMEIQDEV
+379 EPSLFTGMEIQDEM
-393 LLGLG
+393 LFGLG
-398 MSLPLDSFKGNA
+398 MSYPLDYLKGNA

>member
-1 MNVSVK
+1 
-7 LSKSIYAMKSLKKS
+7 
-21 LAIVLVVILAS
+21 
-32 CAKQLPK
+32 
-39 PSKEVKSVLVL
+39 
-50 PVEVVNKTKM
+50 
-60 ERKFDYVFNFQSKPN
+60 
-75 SGSWYGNNSP
+75 
-85 QNDQLFS
+85 
-92 VRGNLQKNG
+92 
-101 NSLTIVSG
+101 
-109 LSPGEHRL
+109 
-117 FSMTENPINV
+117 
-127 RNVNPNTKRMQHRP
+127 MQHRP
-141 FILEEGKIFIYPYQ
+141 FILEEGKVLIYPYELR
-155 FHYSQE
+155 YSQNF
-161 LIGASK
+161 IGTTRM
-167 YFRSSRKF
+167 FNSSRKF

-184 NVKEELKQYKNY
+184 NIKEELKQYKNY
-196 ELWALQ
+196 ELWAIQ
-202 DKIADG
+202 DK
-208 ALTEQV
+208 
-214 TSTESSRIPGKS
+214 K
-226 ATEQDKIADGALT
+226 ADGALT

>member
-1 MNVSVK
+1 MRFEILQ
-7 LSKSIYAMKSLKKS
+7 LSLFYILNFEMRYLKTF
-21 LAIVLVVILAS
+21 LAIVSTVIIAS

-39 PSKEVKSVLVL
+39 PSKEIKSILVI
-50 PVEVVNKTKM
+50 PAEVINKTQT
-60 ERKFDYVFNFQSKPN
+60 ERKFDYIFNFQSKPD
-75 SGSWYGNNSP
+75 SDSWYGNNSP

-92 VRGNLQKNG
+92 VRSNLQKDG

-127 RNVNPNTKRMQHRP
+127 RNVNPNTERMRHRP
-141 FILEEGKIFIYPYQ
+141 FVLEEGKVLIYPYELR
-155 FHYSQE
+155 YSQE
-161 LIGASK
+161 FKGTTQMFN
-167 YFRSSRKF
+167 YSRKF
-175 EPLMDQGLK
+175 EPLTDQGLK

-202 DKIADG
+202 DKIAEG

-214 TSTESSRIPGKS
+214 TST
-226 ATEQDKIADGALT
+226 
-239 EQITSIESNK
+239 ESNK

-270 SSDLTY
+270 SSDLTW

-345 LLEGQIAAGFN
+345 LLEGQISAGFN

-363 HPSLSPNTS
+363 HPELSPNAS

-379 EPSLFSGMEIQDEV
+379 EPSIFTGMEIQDEM
-393 LLGLG
+393 LFGLG
-398 MSLPLDSFKGNA
+398 MSYPLDYLKGNA

>member
-1 MNVSVK
+1 MRFEILQ
-7 LSKSIYAMKSLKKS
+7 LSLFYILNFEMRYLKTF
-21 LAIVLVVILAS
+21 LAIVSTVIIAS

-39 PSKEVKSVLVL
+39 PSKEIKSILVI
-50 PVEVVNKTKM
+50 PAEVINKTQT
-60 ERKFDYVFNFQSKPN
+60 ERKFDYIFNFQSKPD
-75 SGSWYGNNSP
+75 SDSWYGNNSP

-92 VRGNLQKNG
+92 VRSNLQKDG

-127 RNVNPNTKRMQHRP
+127 RNVNPNTERMRHRP
-141 FILEEGKIFIYPYQ
+141 FVLEEGKVLIYPYELR
-155 FHYSQE
+155 YSQE
-161 LIGASK
+161 FKGTTQMFN
-167 YFRSSRKF
+167 YSRKF
-175 EPLMDQGLK
+175 ELLTDQGLK

-202 DKIADG
+202 DKIAEG

-214 TSTESSRIPGKS
+214 TSTK
-226 ATEQDKIADGALT
+226 
-239 EQITSIESNK
+239 SNK

-270 SSDLTY
+270 SSDLTW

-356 LVTVEID
+356 LVTIEID
-363 HPSLSPNTS
+363 HPELSPNTS

>member
-1 MNVSVK
+1 MRFEILQ
-7 LSKSIYAMKSLKKS
+7 LSLFYILNFEMRYLKTF
-21 LAIVLVVILAS
+21 LAIVSTVIIAS

-39 PSKEVKSVLVL
+39 PSKEIKSILVI
-50 PVEVVNKTKM
+50 PAEVINKTQT
-60 ERKFDYVFNFQSKPN
+60 ERKFDYIFNFQSKPD
-75 SGSWYGNNSP
+75 SDSWYGNNSP

-92 VRGNLQKNG
+92 VRSNLQKDG

-127 RNVNPNTKRMQHRP
+127 RNVNPNTERMRHRP
-141 FILEEGKIFIYPYQ
+141 FVLEEGKVLIYPYELR
-155 FHYSQE
+155 YSQE
-161 LIGASK
+161 FKGTTQMFN
-167 YFRSSRKF
+167 YSRKF
-175 EPLMDQGLK
+175 EPLTDQGLK

-214 TSTESSRIPGKS
+214 TSTES
-226 ATEQDKIADGALT
+226 
-239 EQITSIESNK
+239 NK

-270 SSDLTY
+270 SSDLTW

-363 HPSLSPNTS
+363 HPELSPNAS

-379 EPSLFSGMEIQDEV
+379 EPSIFTGMEIQDEM
-393 LLGLG
+393 LFGLG
-398 MSLPLDSFKGNA
+398 MSYPLDYLKGNA

>member
-1 MNVSVK
+1 MKFNIV
-7 LSKSIYAMKSLKKS
+7 LKSLKTS

-39 PSKEVKSVLVL
+39 PSKEVKSVLVI
-50 PVEVVNKTKM
+50 PAEVVNKTQM
-60 ERKFDYVFNFQSKPN
+60 ERKYDYVFNFQSKPN

-85 QNDQLFS
+85 QNDQLFR

-101 NSLTIVSG
+101 NSLTIISG

-117 FSMTENPINV
+117 FSMTDNPINV
-127 RNVNPNTKRMQHRP
+127 RSANPNTKRMQHRP
-141 FILEEGKIFIYPYQ
+141 FILEEGKVLIYPYELR
-155 FHYSQE
+155 YSQKFV
-161 LIGASK
+161 GTSK
-167 YFRSSRKF
+167 WFKSSRKF

-184 NVKEELKQYKNY
+184 NIKEELKQYKNY
-196 ELWALQ
+196 ELWAIQ
-202 DKIADG
+202 DK
-208 ALTEQV
+208 
-214 TSTESSRIPGKS
+214 K
-226 ATEQDKIADGALT
+226 ADGALT

-307 MSEHNGKDSTATSY
+307 MSEHNGKQTTSTSY

-356 LVTVEID
+356 LFTVEID

>member
-1 MNVSVK
+1 MRFEILQ
-7 LSKSIYAMKSLKKS
+7 LSLFYILNFEMRYLKTF
-21 LAIVLVVILAS
+21 LAIVSTVIIAS

-39 PSKEVKSVLVL
+39 PSKEIKSILVI
-50 PVEVVNKTKM
+50 PAEVINKTQT
-60 ERKFDYVFNFQSKPN
+60 ERKFDYIFNFQSKPD
-75 SGSWYGNNSP
+75 SDSWYGNNSP

-92 VRGNLQKNG
+92 VRSNLQKDG

-127 RNVNPNTKRMQHRP
+127 RNVNPNTERMRHRP
-141 FILEEGKIFIYPYQ
+141 FVLEEGKVLIYPYELR
-155 FHYSQE
+155 YSQKFK
-161 LIGASK
+161 GTTQMFN
-167 YFRSSRKF
+167 YSRKF
-175 EPLMDQGLK
+175 EPLTDQGLK

-202 DKIADG
+202 DKIAEG

-214 TSTESSRIPGKS
+214 TST
-226 ATEQDKIADGALT
+226 
-239 EQITSIESNK
+239 ESNK

-270 SSDLTY
+270 SSDLTW

-363 HPSLSPNTS
+363 HPELSPNAS

-379 EPSLFSGMEIQDEV
+379 EPSIFTGMEIQDEM
-393 LLGLG
+393 LFGLG
-398 MSLPLDSFKGNA
+398 MSYPLDYLKGNA

>member
-21 LAIVLVVILAS
+21 LAIILVVILAS

-39 PSKEVKSVLVL
+39 PSTEVKSVLVL
-50 PVEVVNKTKM
+50 PAEVVNKTKM

-161 LIGASK
+161 LIGASN

-202 DKIADG
+202 DKIADD

-214 TSTESSRIPGKS
+214 TST
-226 ATEQDKIADGALT
+226 
-239 EQITSIESNK
+239 ESNK

-297 AAHGISWGIR
+297 ADHGISWGIC

-356 LVTVEID
+356 LFTVEID

>member
-1 MNVSVK
+1 MKFNNV
-7 LSKSIYAMKSLKKS
+7 LKSLKTS

-39 PSKEVKSVLVL
+39 PSKEVKSVLVI
-50 PVEVVNKTKM
+50 PAEVVNKTQM
-60 ERKFDYVFNFQSKPN
+60 ERKYDYVFNFQSKPN

-85 QNDQLFS
+85 QNDQLFR

-101 NSLTIVSG
+101 NSLTIISG

-117 FSMTENPINV
+117 FSMTDNPINV
-127 RNVNPNTKRMQHRP
+127 RNANPNTKRMQHRP
-141 FILEEGKIFIYPYQ
+141 FILEEGKVLIYPYELR
-155 FHYSQE
+155 YSQKFV
-161 LIGASK
+161 GTSK
-167 YFRSSRKF
+167 WFKSSRKF

-184 NVKEELKQYKNY
+184 NIKEELKQYKNY
-196 ELWALQ
+196 ELWAIQ
-202 DKIADG
+202 DK
-208 ALTEQV
+208 
-214 TSTESSRIPGKS
+214 K
-226 ATEQDKIADGALT
+226 ADGALT

-321 YSIKVTENTPYIRYD
+321 YSIRVTENTPYIRYD

>member
-1 MNVSVK
+1 
-7 LSKSIYAMKSLKKS
+7 MKTS

-50 PVEVVNKTKM
+50 PAEVVNKTKM

-161 LIGASK
+161 LIGASN

-202 DKIADG
+202 DKIADD

-214 TSTESSRIPGKS
+214 TST
-226 ATEQDKIADGALT
+226 
-239 EQITSIESNK
+239 ESNK

-321 YSIKVTENTPYIRYD
+321 YSIRVTENTPYIRYD

>member
-1 MNVSVK
+1 MRFEILQ
-7 LSKSIYAMKSLKKS
+7 LSLFYILNFEMRYLKTF
-21 LAIVLVVILAS
+21 LAIVSTVIIAS

-39 PSKEVKSVLVL
+39 PSKEIKSILVI
-50 PVEVVNKTKM
+50 PAEVINKTQT
-60 ERKFDYVFNFQSKPN
+60 ERKFDYIFNFQSKPD
-75 SGSWYGNNSP
+75 SDSWYGNNSP

-92 VRGNLQKNG
+92 VRSNLQKDG

-109 LSPGEHRL
+109 LSLGEHRL

-127 RNVNPNTKRMQHRP
+127 RNVNPNTERMRHRP
-141 FILEEGKIFIYPYQ
+141 FVLEEGKVLIYPYELR
-155 FHYSQE
+155 YSQE
-161 LIGASK
+161 FKGTTQMFN
-167 YFRSSRKF
+167 YSRKF
-175 EPLMDQGLK
+175 EPLTDQGLK

-202 DKIADG
+202 DKIAEG

-214 TSTESSRIPGKS
+214 TST
-226 ATEQDKIADGALT
+226 
-239 EQITSIESNK
+239 ESNK

-270 SSDLTY
+270 SSDLTW

-363 HPSLSPNTS
+363 HPELSPNAS

-379 EPSLFSGMEIQDEV
+379 EPSIFTGMEIQDEM
-393 LLGLG
+393 LFGLG
-398 MSLPLDSFKGNA
+398 MSYPLDYLKGNA